1 MNLEIIEHHQQQVL
15 EAFSQGEF
23 DQIEIIGEA
32 DEKEFF
38 ELCFREKLLAR
49 LAESMPTARKKEE
62 VPLWFELAA
71 NLSLKLHLE
80 NSYSAF

>member
-15 EAFSQGEF
+15 EAFSQGRF

-38 ELCFREKLLAR
+38 ELCFGEKILTR
-49 LAESMPTARKKEE
+49 LA
-62 VPLWFELAA
+62 
-71 NLSLKLHLE
+71 
-80 NSYSAF
+80 

>member
-15 EAFSQGEF
+15 EAFGQGEF

-38 ELCFREKLLAR
+38 ELCFREKILAR
-49 LAESMPTARKKEE
+49 LAESMPTARK
-62 VPLWFELAA
+62 
-71 NLSLKLHLE
+71 
-80 NSYSAF
+80 